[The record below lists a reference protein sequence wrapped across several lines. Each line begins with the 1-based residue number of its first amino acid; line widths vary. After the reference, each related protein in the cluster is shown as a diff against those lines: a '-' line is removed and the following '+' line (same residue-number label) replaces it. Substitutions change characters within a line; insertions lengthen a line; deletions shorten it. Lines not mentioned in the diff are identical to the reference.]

1 MYEKLIWE
9 KEGCFS
15 FPYAKYLPRGYEKG
29 RKYPFLLFLHGAG
42 ERGDDVDT
50 AARHGFLK
58 HVREQGRDYPFIIV
72 APQCPGGRYWG
83 RYMESLIA
91 FLEDMTESLG
101 ADPDRVYLTGLSMGG
116 TGTFLL
122 AMAEPT
128 KFAAIAPICGSG
140 IYWYGG
146 ALRHIPVMMVHGDVD
161 ETVPVSESVSMLYS
175 INKRGGN
182 AELRILHGVGHNA
195 WDEAYEGEW
204 LTEWFL
210 SHKRDL
216 SSYRPE

>member
-58 HVREQGRDYPFIIV
+58 HVREQGRDSPFIIV